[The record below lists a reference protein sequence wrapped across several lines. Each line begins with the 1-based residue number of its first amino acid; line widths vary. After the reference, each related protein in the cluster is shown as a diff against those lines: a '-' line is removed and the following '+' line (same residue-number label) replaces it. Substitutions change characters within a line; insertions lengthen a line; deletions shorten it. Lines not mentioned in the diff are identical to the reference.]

1 MLVYGLGLGLTMTS
15 ISLTIQQSVAP
26 SRTGTE
32 LIRLN
37 LLWALGA
44 FVCPSLAEHALA
56 GGDLGP
62 LLGGVAAA
70 FAALGFWCVFRPV
83 LSRFRVDTNSFT
95 GWSQLCKVPLPL
107 LLMTMLTTG
116 VEASAGGWLATYAKR
131 TGHGIAAIVAAP
143 TCLWAG
149 LLLSRLF
156 WSVRE
161 HAEPARVMRISIEI
175 TAAAAALL
183 VLRPE
188 SLIVAAGALCL
199 GFGIGPVYPL
209 LLDTVLRYTR
219 GGPIFF
225 LAGVGSACLPWLT
238 GTFSSANGSLRIGLL
253 VPTCASVLLLL
264 LAFASPLRRWAA
276 REPAVP
282 STL

>member
-1 MLVYGLGLGLTMTS
+1 V
-15 ISLTIQQSVAP
+15 
-26 SRTGTE
+26 
-32 LIRLN
+32 
-37 LLWALGA
+37 
-44 FVCPSLAEHALA
+44 
-56 GGDLGP
+56 
-62 LLGGVAAA
+62 
-70 FAALGFWCVFRPV
+70 
-83 LSRFRVDTNSFT
+83 
-95 GWSQLCKVPLPL
+95 
-107 LLMTMLTTG
+107 
-116 VEASAGGWLATYAKR
+116 
-131 TGHGIAAIVAAP
+131 VAAP

-161 HAEPARVMRISIEI
+161 RAEPAGVMRASIALM
-175 TAAAAALL
+175 AAAAVLL

-188 SLIVAAGALCL
+188 SLAVAVGALGL

-264 LAFASPLRRWAA
+264 LAFASPLRQWVANRTPTSSA
-276 REPAVP
+276 
-282 STL
+282 L